1 MLRLGRGDVGACR
14 CALSGSGDEAGGK
27 SSGTSWAGETVSWET
42 AADES
47 SSSERASPSSS
58 IKKGSGVSAST
69 NTVGGLV
76 NIDSELEGT
85 SSSTGGSWRGS
96 LWWCPSDI
104 VGVERPKS
112 AVEGGS
118 GGGGSIDRA
127 PELMLARSMLWRST
141 SLTYLISQVLLLRE
155 EEGDEGT
162 MVRAMSVVGE
172 EGTRCWCVVCVTWWN
187 TSSSFQSWR
196 FSPLV
201 SLLGSFFTELDDFGD
216 GSVSPSA
223 FSAFVLDFER
233 DNLRMVVSL
242 GLGGNNGP

>member
-1 MLRLGRGDVGACR
+1 LLKLGRGDVGACR
-14 CALSGSGDEAGGK
+14 CALSGSSDEGGGK

-85 SSSTGGSWRGS
+85 SSSTGGSGRGLLWRCS
-96 LWWCPSDI
+96 SDI

-118 GGGGSIDRA
+118 GGRGSIDKA
-127 PELMLARSMLWRST
+127 AELILSRSMLWRST

-162 MVRAMSVVGE
+162 MVGTMVVGE
-172 EGTRCWCVVCVTWWN
+172 GVRCWWVVCVTWWK

-201 SLLGSFFTELDDFGD
+201 SLPGSFFTELDFGD

-223 FSAFVLDFER
+223 FSAFVLDFEK
-233 DNLRMVVSL
+233 DNLRMV
-242 GLGGNNGP
+242 